1 MSDDATPVLEAVDMS
16 KHYRVRTK
24 RFARSGV
31 VRAAEGVSLALHR
44 GRVTAVV
51 GESGSGKS
59 TVS

>member
-1 MSDDATPVLEAVDMS
+1 MTESGVPVLEAVGMA

-51 GESGSGKS
+51 
-59 TVS
+59 